1 MAKIIKKEYEAKLAI
16 MKGINIAADTI
27 KVTLGPTGRTVIL
40 DRGFGSPVITD
51 DGVTVAKDIELEDKF
66 ENVGASLIQEVANRT
81 NEAAGDGTTT
91 ATVLAQKMI
100 EEAFNAVAVTPS
112 AANDI
117 KRGMEKAVKFV
128 VNELNKA
135 EVKKEVKTK
144 AETQQVATISSL
156 DAEVG
161 KLIAEAMAEVGHD
174 GVITV
179 EEGQTV
185 GLEKEVVKGMRFDKG
200 FVSPYMV
207 TNAERMEAVWEDPYI
222 LITDKKVSSVQEI
235 LPVLEKV
242 AQSGKK
248 EIVII
253 ADEVEG
259 EALTTFILNKLRGS
273 FSALAVKAPGFGD
286 RRKEML
292 QDIAVLTG
300 GTVITEDL
308 GLKLD
313 KTELEHLG
321 RARKVIATKEYTT
334 IVDGQGDK
342 KKIEDRVNQIKSE
355 IKESTSD
362 FDKEKLQ
369 ERMARLA
376 GGVGV
381 IKVGAFTETEM
392 KAKKFKIEDA
402 LNATRAAIEE
412 GIVAGGGTALV
423 KIAAKYDEFLKSH
436 IVTHRNKSIHGGE
449 DVTQQIDLNAG
460 EQSGAL
466 ALFRSLAEPFKQM
479 ARNSGLEPG
488 EMTAIV
494 QNVRDVDGKSD
505 PNIGYDFAN
514 INRTNLNLGLK
525 DLMKAGIV
533 DPVKVTRLALENAVS
548 IASTL
553 VTSEAI
559 VVDKPEPKSEAPA
572 MGGGMGGGMPGMY

>member
-1 MAKIIKKEYEAKLAI
+1 MSKIIKYGLEAKQAI
-16 MKGINIAADTI
+16 KAGVDKAADVV

-40 DRGFGSPVITD
+40 DRGFGSPTISD
-51 DGVTVAKDIELEDKF
+51 DGVTVAKEIELDDKF
-66 ENVGASLIQEVANRT
+66 ENIGASLIQEVANKT
-81 NEAAGDGTTT
+81 NDAAGDGTTT

-100 EEAFNAVAVTPS
+100 EDGFEMLKRNPYK
-112 AANDI
+112 ANDM
-117 KRGMEKAVKFV
+117 KRGMDKAVKFV
-128 VNELNKA
+128 VSELNK
-135 EVKKEVKTK
+135 VKKDVKGK
-144 AETQQVATISSL
+144 EGIEQVATISSL
-156 DAEVG
+156 DPEVG
-161 KLIAEAMAEVGHD
+161 KLIAEAMEEVGHD

-235 LPVLEKV
+235 LPLLEKV

-259 EALTTFILNKLRGS
+259 EALTTFILNKLRGT
-273 FSALAVKAPGFGD
+273 FSVLAVKAPGFGD

-321 RARKVIATKEYTT
+321 HARKVIATKENTT

-342 KKIEDRVNQIKSE
+342 AKIEARVQQIKAE
-355 IKESTSD
+355 HKESTSD
-362 FDKEKLQ
+362 FDKEKLV

-402 LNATRAAIEE
+402 LNATRAAVEE
-412 GIVAGGGTALV
+412 GIVIGGGAALA
-423 KIAAKYDEFLKSH
+423 KIAPKLEEEVSKGTYFSENEKLGAMIIRKSLEAPLRQIAENTGVEPSG
-436 IVTHRNKSIHGGE
+436 IVSYVQSSGE
-449 DVTQQIDLNAG
+449 R
-460 EQSGAL
+460 E
-466 ALFRSLAEPFKQM
+466 
-479 ARNSGLEPG
+479 
-488 EMTAIV
+488 
-494 QNVRDVDGKSD
+494 
-505 PNIGYDFAN
+505 GYDFMNYDEMNWAK
-514 INRTNLNLGLK
+514 GKK
-525 DLMKAGIV
+525 DLMAAGIV

-553 VTSEAI
+553 ITAEAI
-559 VVDKPEPKSEAPA
+559 VVDKPEPKADAP
-572 MGGGMGGGMPGMY
+572 GGGMGGGMGMPGMY